1 MGARKI
7 LHEGNLRKAKS
18 GRRLFGYLC
27 NDVLLLFV
35 PGRNTLTKTPSL
47 SNLNLSGNSPSLASS
62 PSMSSSD
69 WGSGGQNNAAGGWTL
84 YHVPI
89 PVERLKV
96 REDKGDETRFSIVI
110 NNPMS
115 ATVAAQFSQ
124 VPQHLQQ
131 SSQNQSPLQ
140 TMIQVKATSA
150 RERKAWVSAL
160 EKSIEA
166 MVKAPR
172 DYGMRTSIRPPLS
185 ETVGTMTIRVNEGVI
200 SSKDFGKN
208 FFFLVFFVFFLVRL
222 QGSLTICAH
231 LILIV
236 SLTL

>member
-1 MGARKI
+1 MLTSETKYLGARKI

-35 PGRNTLTKTPSL
+35 VPGRNALTKTPSL

-62 PSMSSSD
+62 PSMGSSD
-69 WGSGGQNNAAGGWTL
+69 WGSGGQHNAAGGWTL
-84 YHVPI
+84 YHAPI

-96 REDKGDETRFSIVI
+96 REDKGDEVRFSIVI

-131 SSQNQSPLQ
+131 SSQNQPSHQ
-140 TMIQVKATSA
+140 TMIQVKTASA
-150 RERKAWVSAL
+150 RERKVWVSAL
-160 EKSIEA
+160 EKAIEA

-200 SSKDFGKN
+200 SSRDFGKKSWQIT
-208 FFFLVFFVFFLVRL
+208 VFRF
-222 QGSLTICAH
+222 
-231 LILIV
+231 
-236 SLTL
+236 